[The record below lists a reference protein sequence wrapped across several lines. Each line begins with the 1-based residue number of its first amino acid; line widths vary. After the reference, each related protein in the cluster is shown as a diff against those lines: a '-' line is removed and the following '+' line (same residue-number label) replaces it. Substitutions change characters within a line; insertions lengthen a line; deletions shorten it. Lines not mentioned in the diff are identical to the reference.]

1 MSSRSLRILSI
12 FGEGQRRKLYGVLG
26 LATDDMIHGGD
37 KYHQSKI
44 QIKKRYKLRKFQL
57 DQGRFCGKDFT
68 TMEDKSILINQ
79 PNFVKEKVQDI
90 PIDKKRKKSRVLI
103 L

>member
-1 MSSRSLRILSI
+1 M
-12 FGEGQRRKLYGVLG
+12 
-26 LATDDMIHGGD
+26 
-37 KYHQSKI
+37 
-44 QIKKRYKLRKFQL
+44 RKFQL

-79 PNFVKEKVQDI
+79 PNFGKEKVQDI
-90 PIDKKRKKSRVLI
+90 PIDKKRKKNRVLI